1 MPEAA
6 VRDTAVHDTAVH
18 ETAVHETAVGETPRL
33 SMRPAV
39 ADALADLGDR
49 HPELVVMA
57 ADGHALGA
65 AFARRHPRRFI
76 DVGIAEANLVG
87 VASGLAR
94 DGHRV
99 LVGTMAPF
107 LVRRA
112 AEQIRLDVCRA
123 GLDVTFVG
131 VGGGVA
137 YGMLGAT
144 HHTPEDLGAMAAM
157 PMDLVLSPVDAHDA
171 AWAVREAVGHPGP
184 AYVRLGAREDEVV
197 FRGDEPFSSDRPRE
211 FGAPDGGT
219 LVLAMG
225 ATVPEAVR
233 AAEGATA
240 AGRPTRVLAP
250 AGLAPFPAAEI
261 VRAAD
266 AVSAVITVE
275 EHLPHSGL
283 AARTALALAG
293 RWRGRFT
300 ALAVDGRRPALVG
313 DRAELFRRHG
323 IDASAVTRA
332 IFDTD
337 RDLE

>member
-1 MPEAA
+1 
-6 VRDTAVHDTAVH
+6 
-18 ETAVHETAVGETPRL
+18 
-33 SMRPAV
+33 MRPAV
-39 ADALADLGDR
+39 AETLAELGDR
-49 HPELVVMA
+49 HPELVVLA
-57 ADGHALGA
+57 ADGHALA
-65 AFARRHPRRFI
+65 TTFARRHPRRFI

-99 LVGTMAPF
+99 VVGTMAPF

-123 GLDVTFVG
+123 ALDVTFIG
-131 VGGGVA
+131 VGGGLA
-137 YGMLGAT
+137 YGPLGAT
-144 HHTPEDLGAMAAM
+144 HHTTEDLGAMAAM
-157 PMDLVLSPVDAHDA
+157 PMDLVLNPVDAHDA
-171 AWAVREAVGHPGP
+171 AWAVRQAVAHPGP

-197 FRGDEPFSSDRPRE
+197 FRGDEPFAPDRPRE
-211 FGAPDGGT
+211 FGPPDGTT

-233 AAEGATA
+233 AAREATA
-240 AGRPTRVLAP
+240 AGRPTRVLAL
-250 AGLAPFPAAEI
+250 AGPAPFPAAAV
-261 VRAAD
+261 VRAARD
-266 AVSAVITVE
+266 ASAVITVE
-275 EHLPHSGL
+275 EHLPHGGL

-293 RWRGRFT
+293 HWHGRFT
-300 ALAVDGRRPALVG
+300 ALAVDGRPAPVG
-313 DRAELFRRHG
+313 DRRELFRFHG